1 MWERFHIAKN
11 AGKSR
16 IFGNMSIEKSF
27 IPDLKQTYNYYRN
40 AVYSL

>member
-11 AGKSR
+11 DGKSR
-16 IFGNMSIEKSF
+16 FFGNMSIEKSF
-27 IPDLKQTYNYYRN
+27 ISDPKQTYNYYRN